1 MRREDDP
8 IEVDDD
14 EDLRVMI
21 EGWEMSVDDI
31 RVAVMTV
38 SLHLMFAN
46 CMLDPDLCRVLPCN
60 PKQHTIDYRV
70 HH

>member
-14 EDLRVMI
+14 GDLRVMI
-21 EGWEMSVDDI
+21 EGWEMSVDGI
-31 RVAVMTV
+31 RVAVMMV

-46 CMLDPDLCRVLPCN
+46 
-60 PKQHTIDYRV
+60 
-70 HH
+70 

>member
-1 MRREDDP
+1 MSLVSLPLPTSSWVRREDDP

-21 EGWEMSVDDI
+21 EGWEMFVDGI
-31 RVAVMTV
+31 RLAVMMV

-46 CMLDPDLCRVLPCN
+46 
-60 PKQHTIDYRV
+60 
-70 HH
+70 